1 LKLRRI
7 TLTNVRQFAGHSA
20 SLSGIGDGIT
30 VLCEGNEF
38 GKSTFFD
45 GLQAVFFERHR
56 GRRQPVMSLQPHA
69 GGAPEV
75 AVDIELAQGRFTLS
89 KRWLSRAVAR
99 VTDDAGRIVAQDD
112 EAEAWIDALLGGG
125 LAGPSG
131 LLWVRQ
137 GLLGMEAEKDRDRDR
152 DLTTRRDLMSSVA
165 GEIEVMTGGRRMN
178 AVLDQVTSALAPL
191 VTATGKPKSGGEWA
205 RVLDEAAALAGRE
218 AHLRGQAEALGGD
231 LRRRSQVLRDQA
243 SLSEP
248 AVLHARATALN
259 EAKAAHQAAL
269 AHAALQLEAAREA
282 ALANLTTDK
291 TTREITRL
299 ERLAERA
306 RTATEAQ
313 AKASERAMID
323 RTQAETLSAKDRAA
337 DDAILRAAQLT
348 RTLRLRL
355 AVAQKARLATAARQ
369 RAADLARS
377 LERAEALQRQQSE
390 AKAQRSLIEVTPQS
404 LAAAE
409 KAQVA
414 VDRLTAQSD
423 AQAVTL
429 KFTYIGPARAL
440 RHGNPVPDEPHRLD
454 GPVDFDLPGSD
465 LPARMTQAA
474 AALTRQLALCGA
486 DDLPAALRDL
496 RAAQRLDDTLR
507 SAGDAMA
514 AIAPDGVAGLRDAL
528 AHAQAEAG
536 EATDTAEAPA
546 AEDFTAVEPL
556 LQAAEAAEAETR
568 AVAAT
573 AHALATAAGEQRAK
587 SEADLK
593 SAGRAKSEA
602 TEEAGDPAG
611 LEIALSDL
619 RALLATQRS
628 HARDAT
634 AEAGRLQS
642 LAPDPATAAARL
654 ARATSAADQARQ
666 QADGL
671 REELA
676 SLNTRIEVLAEQ
688 GIEETLNEVAA
699 EGAAATARARRYE
712 TEVQALTRL
721 RGALEDA
728 RAQAR
733 DAYFGPVLQE
743 LTPLLAILHPGADLQ
758 IDDKTLLPATL
769 TRAGQPEPLDI
780 LSGGTREQL
789 AILTRLAFARLFAKA
804 GQQVPVILDDALVHS
819 DDDRIEAMFVALHR
833 VATDQ
838 QILVLTCRQ
847 RAFAA
852 LGGDRAK
859 VVVTAI

>member
-1 LKLRRI
+1 
-7 TLTNVRQFAGHSA
+7 
-20 SLSGIGDGIT
+20 
-30 VLCEGNEF
+30 
-38 GKSTFFD
+38 
-45 GLQAVFFERHR
+45 
-56 GRRQPVMSLQPHA
+56 
-69 GGAPEV
+69 
-75 AVDIELAQGRFTLS
+75 
-89 KRWLSRAVAR
+89 
-99 VTDDAGRIVAQDD
+99 
-112 EAEAWIDALLGGG
+112 
-125 LAGPSG
+125 
-131 LLWVRQ
+131 
-137 GLLGMEAEKDRDRDR
+137 
-152 DLTTRRDLMSSVA
+152 
-165 GEIEVMTGGRRMN
+165 MN

-218 AHLRGQAEALGGD
+218 AHLRRQVEALGGD

-243 SLSEP
+243 GLSDP

-306 RTATEAQ
+306 RTATEAH
-313 AKASERAMID
+313 AKASERATID

-337 DDAILRAAQLT
+337 DEAILRAAQLT

-390 AKAQRSLIEVTPQS
+390 AKAQRSLIKVTPQS
-404 LAAAE
+404 LAAAD

-429 KFTYIGPARAL
+429 KFTYTGPARAL
-440 RHGNPVPDEPHRLD
+440 RHGNPVPDAPHRLD
-454 GPVDFDLPGSD
+454 GPVDFDLPGIGVLRVDPGADPGSD
-465 LPARMTQAA
+465 LPARMTQSA
-474 AALTRQLALCGA
+474 AALTHQLTLCGA
-486 DDLPAALRDL
+486 ADLPAAQRDL

-546 AEDFTAVEPL
+546 AEYLTAIEPL
-556 LQAAEAAEAETR
+556 LQAAEAAESETR

-593 SAGRAKSEA
+593 SAGRALAEA

-699 EGAAATARARRYE
+699 EGAAASARARRYE

-833 VATDQ
+833 VAADQ

-859 VVVTAI
+859 VVVTAL